1 MSCVA
6 VGGGN
11 WFHRILLSSGADVF
25 IYQLLSV
32 GFVVAGVACCG
43 YTVSSAAVVLIKL
56 NIIAVALLQVWLVD
70 ENLVVVRGGST
81 PDRDGFD
88 DPWPPLDSFQAPY
101 RNEDHA
107 DRPVAV
113 KPTTFLYKT
122 WLYILSLCSLS
133 SALCMLSLHEYILY
147 CVCGVNY
154 CKAAKNI
161 FKPYLFAFF
170 L

>member
-1 MSCVA
+1 M
-6 VGGGN
+6 
-11 WFHRILLSSGADVF
+11 
-25 IYQLLSV
+25 
-32 GFVVAGVACCG
+32 
-43 YTVSSAAVVLIKL
+43 
-56 NIIAVALLQVWLVD
+56 D

-122 WLYILSLCSLS
+122 WLYQCIYCH
-133 SALCMLSLHEYILY
+133 CVLY
-147 CVCGVNY
+147 QDGLDQFNFCFVH
-154 CKAAKNI
+154 
-161 FKPYLFAFF
+161 AFIA
-170 L
+170 

>member
-1 MSCVA
+1 M
-6 VGGGN
+6 
-11 WFHRILLSSGADVF
+11 SSGADVF

-122 WLYILSLCSLS
+122 WLYQCIYCH
-133 SALCMLSLHEYILY
+133 CVLY
-147 CVCGVNY
+147 QDGLDQFNFCFVH
-154 CKAAKNI
+154 
-161 FKPYLFAFF
+161 AFIA
-170 L
+170 